1 MTLSQIE
8 GALFLSRRVLLS
20 KFSQALAIS
29 DGRKSLPRV
38 FSLCVS
44 PFGVRFAISES
55 VLEEKEATRAFLT
68 ADRGGFRF
76 DAPKDLRPDSRIRS
90 AQETLWSSLPLAA
103 RSLVLIGEA
112 TVSPNGRAHIDYEKA
127 HLYNRPC
134 PDVLSAVG
142 KVSRPLPDTL
152 RIAPDAKGQ
161 MWIGLGLSSRE
172 VPLLIPATSE
182 SEAAIRAVYRLSHAE
197 PHPVPEAWD
206 LRISPLPQSG
216 ALEIAT
222 KAGLFAPAPD
232 NDPHPILSS

>member
-1 MTLSQIE
+1 
-8 GALFLSRRVLLS
+8 
-20 KFSQALAIS
+20 
-29 DGRKSLPRV
+29 
-38 FSLCVS
+38 
-44 PFGVRFAISES
+44 
-55 VLEEKEATRAFLT
+55 
-68 ADRGGFRF
+68 
-76 DAPKDLRPDSRIRS
+76 
-90 AQETLWSSLPLAA
+90 
-103 RSLVLIGEA
+103 
-112 TVSPNGRAHIDYEKA
+112 
-127 HLYNRPC
+127 
-134 PDVLSAVG
+134 
-142 KVSRPLPDTL
+142 
-152 RIAPDAKGQ
+152 